1 MKSAAIIGGSNF
13 IGNDITLKFLAEDYH
28 VKVQVSE
35 KDKIK
40 NDSVFKR
47 ISANRNLEVC
57 PLELTNP
64 KQINK
69 FINDCEVVIHC
80 GHPLQLEIKSS
91 EIPVFVPLIRNT
103 YIFLNAIQSNTSLK
117 KVVFITSAMAFN
129 SGYTHGQGQN
139 YTQIHELP
147 RKNPTSEKARFHAGK
162 AANTILNSFPED
174 FFEVVYVSPVE
185 VQNEVL
191 SNSSKS
197 TSLGLQFLFRKRIAP
212 DAYFEKLLKRQ
223 VIDRLTNINE
233 LPDRIFQAATQKP
246 EPTDNTN
253 FGVSL
258 PKNNV
263 MPVDA

>member
-13 IGNDITLKFLAEDYH
+13 IGNYITLKFLAEDYH

-35 KDKIK
+35 KEKIK

-80 GHPLQLEIKSS
+80 GHPLELEIKSS
-91 EIPVFVPLIRNT
+91 EMPVFVPLIRNT
-103 YIFLNAIQSNTSLK
+103 NIFLNAIQSNTSLK
-117 KVVFITSAMAFN
+117 KVIFITSAMAFN
-129 SGYTHGQGQN
+129 PGYIYGQGQN
-139 YTQIHELP
+139 STQIHELP
-147 RKNPTSEKARFHAGK
+147 LKNPTSGKARYHSEKAV
-162 AANTILNSFPED
+162 NTILNSFPED
-174 FFEVVYVSPVE
+174 FFEVVYISPVE

-191 SNSSKS
+191 SNSSNS
-197 TSLGLQFLFRKRIAP
+197 TSLGLQLLFRKKIVP

-246 EPTDNTN
+246 EPMTENEK
-253 FGVSL
+253 GQL
-258 PKNNV
+258 PALKIS
-263 MPVDA
+263 